1 MKAYAMADRVI
12 VQGGDTQIAIRYSK
26 EPSAKSRYSSREL
39 ASADCVRF
47 NQTPVH
53 VGSHCC
59 AFAVDPL
66 PGGDYGIICACHP
79 MLTERR
85 STQEQ
90 VAVGSV

>member
-1 MKAYAMADRVI
+1 MKAYAMADQVS
-12 VQGGDTQIAIRYSK
+12 VQGGNTHVAIRYSK

-66 PGGDYGIICACHP
+66 PEGDYGIICACHP
-79 MLTERR
+79 MLSERR

-90 VAVGSV
+90 VAVRSV